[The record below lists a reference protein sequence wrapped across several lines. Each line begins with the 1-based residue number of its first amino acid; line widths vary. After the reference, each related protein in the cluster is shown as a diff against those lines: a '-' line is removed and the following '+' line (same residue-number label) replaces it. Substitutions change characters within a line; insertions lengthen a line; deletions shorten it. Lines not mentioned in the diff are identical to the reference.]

1 MNYVSLCVSERKK
14 NILHVHI
21 NIVVVVVVV
30 SDMQGVLKYFE
41 ETFPPSKQPHII
53 WQAKP
58 FLTVIGDDSDNEQWD
73 FVFAVKVN
81 FSPNDVSHYY

>member
-1 MNYVSLCVSERKK
+1 MY
-14 NILHVHI
+14 ILI
-21 NIVVVVVVV
+21 LLLLLLLGV
-30 SDMQGVLKYFE
+30 SDMQEVLKYFE